1 MPSPGGFPSPRPP
14 LLSHSNGPQS
24 SLPASASHCSSLMQ
38 LFRKCWQVQV
48 LASGQ
53 TSLIRAVLP
62 QKPTLQR
69 EEGIKKSAGQQ
80 HKGPQTAENGHW
92 LSTYYVLGPVAPGC
106 ADGICPLKGGWHVS
120 ALPLGLRQEGTSS
133 GAYLGGTFLRGCLL
147 GGPALDQRSGGTS
160 TQTWPHK
167 GPTFVQCDH
176 LACHAES
183 LLEWGGHRRWLLLSS
198 YS

>member
-1 MPSPGGFPSPRPP
+1 MTSHSFCPETFSSFFFFFSICNFIWTFDLHPLHTGCNGGWVVSKMPSPGGFPSPRPP

-80 HKGPQTAENGHW
+80 HTGPQTAENGH
-92 LSTYYVLGPVAPGC
+92 
-106 ADGICPLKGGWHVS
+106 
-120 ALPLGLRQEGTSS
+120 
-133 GAYLGGTFLRGCLL
+133 
-147 GGPALDQRSGGTS
+147 
-160 TQTWPHK
+160 
-167 GPTFVQCDH
+167 
-176 LACHAES
+176 
-183 LLEWGGHRRWLLLSS
+183 
-198 YS
+198 